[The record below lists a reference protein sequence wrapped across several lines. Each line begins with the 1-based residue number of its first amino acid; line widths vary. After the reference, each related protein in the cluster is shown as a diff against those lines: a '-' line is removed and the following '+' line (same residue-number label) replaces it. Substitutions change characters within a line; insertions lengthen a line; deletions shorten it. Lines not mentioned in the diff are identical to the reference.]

1 MYRLAS
7 LSSSSTFMQTIYT
20 TSNANFFKYICR
32 VSRLGQ
38 KIVLPIVL
46 STEFD
51 AKLAFF
57 GAIVPV
63 SIALTLDQ
71 LILKPRRR
79 KQIKE

>member
-1 MYRLAS
+1 
-7 LSSSSTFMQTIYT
+7 MQTIYI